1 MAAKK
6 KAQTPRYVVV
16 RAYSA
21 GVFVGEVIAHDPKNP
36 SVITLVRSRRIW
48 SWSGGRLSLHE
59 VALHGVGSGSR
70 VSEELTAAHTVVGV
84 IEVIGCSSEGETAL
98 RSVAAYRP

>member
-6 KAQTPRYVVV
+6 KQSPRYVVV

-21 GVFVGEVIAHDPKNP
+21 GVFVGEVVAHDPKNP
-36 SVITLVRSRRIW
+36 SVITLGRSRRIW

-59 VALHGVGSGSR
+59 VAMRGVGQGSR
-70 VSEELTAAHTVVGV
+70 VSEELTTEHQVIGV
-84 IEVIGCSSEGETAL
+84 IEVIGCSSEGESAL

>member
-1 MAAKK
+1 MASKK
-6 KAQTPRYVVV
+6 KQGPRYVVV

-36 SVITLVRSRRIW
+36 SVITLGKSRRIW

-59 VALHGVGSGSR
+59 VALRGVGSGSR
-70 VSEELTAAHTVVGV
+70 VSEELTTEHTIVGV
-84 IEVIGCSSEGETAL
+84 IEVIGCSAEGESAL